1 MVNVCAM
8 NHTEALRR
16 IPFACPLDGLP
27 LEMGERSLA
36 CATGHSFDISAQGY
50 VNLLPVQFKASRD
63 PGDSK
68 PMVDARR
75 RVLGHGLFDP
85 LADALTEVVRAHL
98 APEALLVD
106 AGCGD
111 GFYTARLADAVPG
124 VAVLG
129 IDISKWAVAAAAKR
143 HRGMAWA
150 VATNKRLPVLP
161 GSVGMITSL
170 FGFETWDAWAGL
182 QHAGQLVT
190 VVDAGPRHLLE
201 LREIIY
207 ESVRTH
213 DAPPNDAAL
222 ASGYTLLGTESVVFA
237 REIRDA
243 AILSDILE
251 MTPHGHK
258 TTPAARATVA
268 ALDRLHLT
276 FDAVIRV
283 YRRG

>member
-1 MVNVCAM
+1 MSKD
-8 NHTEALRR
+8 TSALRR

-27 LEMGERSLA
+27 LEVGERSLA
-36 CATGHSFDISAQGY
+36 CATGHTFDVAAQGY

-75 RVLGHGLFDP
+75 RVLGAGLFDP
-85 LADALTEVVRAHL
+85 LADALTEVVRAHA
-98 APEALLVD
+98 APATLLVD
-106 AGCGD
+106 AGCGE
-111 GFYTARLADAVPG
+111 GFYTARLAGAG
-124 VAVLG
+124 FTVLG

-143 HRGMAWA
+143 HRGLAWA
-150 VATNKRLPVLP
+150 VASNKRLPVLP
-161 GSVGMITSL
+161 GAAGMITSL

-182 QHAGQLVT
+182 QGAAQLVT
-190 VVDAGPRHLLE
+190 VVDSGPRHLIE
-201 LREIIY
+201 LREIVY

-222 ASGYTLLGTESVVFA
+222 AAGYTQIATESVVFE
-237 REIRDA
+237 REVRDA
-243 AILSDILE
+243 SLLSDILE

-268 ALDRLHLT
+268 ALDRLNLT